1 MTAPGV
7 RLRVVPLPL
16 AEANQVVDAIHRHH
30 KPVLR
35 HRFSL
40 ACIDQDG
47 KVRGVAICGRPVAR
61 MVDSS
66 MVLEVAGVAT
76 DGTSNACSCL
86 LGACAR
92 TAKAMGF
99 AQIQTYTLP
108 EEGGASLRG
117 AGWERI
123 RDTRPRGP
131 WKHSDGKPRDGG
143 VRTASKTL
151 WRKELN
157 PFRDYT
163 IPEAIKPPTA
173 QVGLF
178 LVGTG
183 SQT

>member
-1 MTAPGV
+1 M
-7 RLRVVPLPL
+7 VPLPL
-16 AEANQVVDAIHRHH
+16 AESNQVVAAIHRHH

-40 ACIDQDG
+40 ACIDDDG

-61 MVDSS
+61 MVDNS
-66 MVLEVAGVAT
+66 MVLEVARVAT
-76 DGTSNACSCL
+76 DGTPNACSCL

-117 AGWERI
+117 AGWYPDI
-123 RDTRPRGP
+123 QT
-131 WKHSDGKPRDGG
+131 SGG
-143 VRTASKTL
+143 SWSRTNRARKDHAPTSAKQR
-151 WRKELN
+151 WRKDLN
-157 PFRDYT
+157 PFRVYT
-163 IPEAIKPPTA
+163 IPEAIKPRSA

-178 LVGTG
+178 VDGENHD
-183 SQT
+183 

>member
-1 MTAPGV
+1 MTAPRV

-16 AEANQVVDAIHRHH
+16 AEANQVVAAIHRHH

-40 ACIDQDG
+40 ACIDDAG

-61 MVDSS
+61 MVDNS
-66 MVLEVAGVAT
+66 MVLEVARVAT
-76 DGTSNACSCL
+76 DGTPNACSCL

-92 TAKAMGF
+92 SAKAMGF

-117 AGWERI
+117 AGWDRI

-131 WKHSDGKPRDGG
+131 WKHSDGKPRDTA
-143 VRTASKTL
+143 VRTAPKTL
-151 WRKELN
+151 WRKDLN
-157 PFRDYT
+157 PIRVYT
-163 IPEAIKPPTA
+163 IPEAIKPRSA

-178 LVGTG
+178 VEGKDND
-183 SQT
+183 